1 MQWDV
6 ESQLWSNLT
15 PSLPGQPQPLGQ
27 PLWITTHICK
37 NCTQGPQRIPQKAAS
52 LTAKLSQWYQPLP
65 PLIEKDTREQGSRLS
80 RDEFISGP

>member
-27 PLWITTHICK
+27 PQWITTHICK
-37 NCTQGPQRIPQKAAS
+37 NCTAAS

-80 RDEFISGP
+80 RDEF